1 MKANHLDM
9 KKLGILFTML
19 FIALLVRADKKITLS
34 ATPAQASI
42 FQIGKDGKEVLLGV
56 GNAVIKVDKDL
67 PFKIAVRLEGYK
79 PVIKTYVNSKNVDL
93 PKEDRIVLE
102 DRLVKVTAQ
111 PYDARIFLNGVDQ
124 GTNSGW
130 VEVRKDNSVTVEV
143 RKTGFYTKTKTY
155 YNRSGMDIPP
165 IDDFITLSDR
175 AMFVRTTPADVQVVV
190 NGKKIAEGNTE
201 IVIPMQSC
209 VTVEYVKEGFVSIE
223 KQYCAKDGQPMP
235 PVSENVVL
243 KDRQVSIRT
252 TPADASIKV
261 DGRVMGNGEYKARIP
276 FGQCVEV
283 IVEKSGYVASSKNYC
298 NEDNVQPPPSAD
310 HVILS
315 LDEAFTSS
323 VQSDQ
328 ANLNFTIETSKPEQ
342 DAWKILSQITMNYFD
357 NIELADRETGYIR
370 TAWNVNNFKDNTI
383 RTRIIVKQADIAPL
397 KYTIKLVSEF
407 SGKAR
412 TSVKEDQLFFP
423 WDRILNTY
431 KDVISEFQSRM
442 R

>member
-1 MKANHLDM
+1 
-9 KKLGILFTML
+9 
-19 FIALLVRADKKITLS
+19 
-34 ATPAQASI
+34 
-42 FQIGKDGKEVLLGV
+42 
-56 GNAVIKVDKDL
+56 
-67 PFKIAVRLEGYK
+67 
-79 PVIKTYVNSKNVDL
+79 
-93 PKEDRIVLE
+93 
-102 DRLVKVTAQ
+102 
-111 PYDARIFLNGVDQ
+111 
-124 GTNSGW
+124 
-130 VEVRKDNSVTVEV
+130 
-143 RKTGFYTKTKTY
+143 
-155 YNRSGMDIPP
+155 
-165 IDDFITLSDR
+165 
-175 AMFVRTTPADVQVVV
+175 
-190 NGKKIAEGNTE
+190 
-201 IVIPMQSC
+201 
-209 VTVEYVKEGFVSIE
+209 
-223 KQYCAKDGQPMP
+223 MP

-261 DGRVMGNGEYKARIP
+261 DGRVMGNGEYRARIP
-276 FGQCVEV
+276 YGQCVEV

-310 HVILS
+310 HVILA

-397 KYTIKLVSEF
+397 KYTIKLVSEY

>member
-1 MKANHLDM
+1 
-9 KKLGILFTML
+9 
-19 FIALLVRADKKITLS
+19 
-34 ATPAQASI
+34 
-42 FQIGKDGKEVLLGV
+42 
-56 GNAVIKVDKDL
+56 
-67 PFKIAVRLEGYK
+67 
-79 PVIKTYVNSKNVDL
+79 
-93 PKEDRIVLE
+93 
-102 DRLVKVTAQ
+102 
-111 PYDARIFLNGVDQ
+111 
-124 GTNSGW
+124 
-130 VEVRKDNSVTVEV
+130 
-143 RKTGFYTKTKTY
+143 
-155 YNRSGMDIPP
+155 
-165 IDDFITLSDR
+165 
-175 AMFVRTTPADVQVVV
+175 
-190 NGKKIAEGNTE
+190 
-201 IVIPMQSC
+201 
-209 VTVEYVKEGFVSIE
+209 
-223 KQYCAKDGQPMP
+223 
-235 PVSENVVL
+235 
-243 KDRQVSIRT
+243 
-252 TPADASIKV
+252 V
-261 DGRVMGNGEYKARIP
+261 DGRVMGNGEYRARIP
-276 FGQCVEV
+276 YGQCVEV

-310 HVILS
+310 HVILT

-397 KYTIKLVSEF
+397 KYTIKLVSEY

>member
-1 MKANHLDM
+1 
-9 KKLGILFTML
+9 
-19 FIALLVRADKKITLS
+19 
-34 ATPAQASI
+34 
-42 FQIGKDGKEVLLGV
+42 
-56 GNAVIKVDKDL
+56 
-67 PFKIAVRLEGYK
+67 
-79 PVIKTYVNSKNVDL
+79 
-93 PKEDRIVLE
+93 
-102 DRLVKVTAQ
+102 
-111 PYDARIFLNGVDQ
+111 
-124 GTNSGW
+124 
-130 VEVRKDNSVTVEV
+130 
-143 RKTGFYTKTKTY
+143 
-155 YNRSGMDIPP
+155 
-165 IDDFITLSDR
+165 
-175 AMFVRTTPADVQVVV
+175 
-190 NGKKIAEGNTE
+190 
-201 IVIPMQSC
+201 
-209 VTVEYVKEGFVSIE
+209 
-223 KQYCAKDGQPMP
+223 
-235 PVSENVVL
+235 VVL

-261 DGRVMGNGEYKARIP
+261 DGRVMGNGEYRARIP
-276 FGQCVEV
+276 YGQCIEV
-283 IVEKSGYVASSKNYC
+283 IVEKSGYVANAKNYC

-310 HVILS
+310 HVILT

-397 KYTIKLVSEF
+397 KYTIKLVSEY